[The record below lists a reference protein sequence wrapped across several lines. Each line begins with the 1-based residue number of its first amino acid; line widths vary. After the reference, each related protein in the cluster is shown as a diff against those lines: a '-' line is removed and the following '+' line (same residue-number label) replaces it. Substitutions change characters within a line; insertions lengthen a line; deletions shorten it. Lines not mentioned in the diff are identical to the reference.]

1 MNILY
6 LCTDPGIPVL
16 GHKGASVHVR
26 ALVSAFTAAGHSVTV
41 AAPSLIAAASD
52 TSMSIDARLMHVP
65 PADGVV
71 AVMDDTTRFA
81 ERVGVATTVPT
92 ELRRILYNEQ
102 LERQLLES
110 VRSCGADLV
119 YERATVY
126 GTAGAAVARRLGVP
140 LVVELNAPL
149 ALEQSTY
156 RGTSFPELARA
167 AERYTLANADVVL
180 TVSEPL
186 RAYVVAQGTDAERV
200 HVMPNGVDADVFAP
214 GPASMAVRARWGIGA
229 GPVIG
234 FVGGLRPWHGVR
246 ALPAL
251 VARLARRYS
260 GLQLVLAGDGP
271 LRDALQMAFG
281 ERGVAER
288 VCLTGSIPH
297 DEIAAIIRTFD
308 IALAP
313 YESSDHPFYFSPLKL
328 FEYMGCGVAVVAAA
342 LGQIAD
348 VIRDGENGLLYA
360 PGDAEALAC
369 ACEELLADPAL
380 RARLGSQAAVDVRER
395 FTWSRN
401 AAAIVELAERARAG
415 LAAA

>member
-26 ALVSAFTAAGHSVTV
+26 ALVSAFRAAGHSVTV
-41 AAPSLIAAASD
+41 AAPSLVHAASD
-52 TSMSIDARLMHVP
+52 ASMSIDAQLIHVP
-65 PADGVV
+65 PAGGVIS
-71 AVMDDTTRFA
+71 ALDAAKRFA
-81 ERVGVATTVPT
+81 ERVGVATTVPN

-102 LERQLLES
+102 LESQLFEC
-110 VRSCGADLV
+110 VRSCGADFV

-126 GTAGAAVARRLGVP
+126 GTAGVAVARRRGVP

-156 RGTSFPELARA
+156 RGTSFPELARE

-200 HVMPNGVDADVFAP
+200 HVMPNGIDPDVFAAA
-214 GPASMAVRARWGIGA
+214 PASTAVRARWGIGA

-251 VARLARRYS
+251 VARLARRYPE
-260 GLQLVLAGDGP
+260 LQLVVAGDGP
-271 LRDALQMAFG
+271 LRDALLTAFG

-313 YESSDHPFYFSPLKL
+313 YDSSDHPFYFSPLKL
-328 FEYMGCGVAVVAAA
+328 FEYMGCAVAVVAAA

-348 VIRDGENGLLYA
+348 VIRDGDNGLLYA
-360 PGDAEALAC
+360 PGDEEGLAR
-369 ACEELLADPAL
+369 ACERLLADAAL
-380 RARLGSQAAVDVRER
+380 RVRLGANAAAVVRER

-401 AAAIVELAERARAG
+401 AAAIVELAGRARAG

>member
-26 ALVSAFTAAGHSVTV
+26 ALISAFRAAGHSVTV
-41 AAPSLIAAASD
+41 AAPSLAGSGSHTPASIAAQ
-52 TSMSIDARLMHVP
+52 LLHVP
-65 PADGVV
+65 PADGVISAMA
-71 AVMDDTTRFA
+71 AVTRYGD
-81 ERVGVATTVPT
+81 RVGITTTIPS

-102 LERQLLES
+102 LEGELLES
-110 VRSCGADLV
+110 VRPCGADFV

-126 GTAGAAVARRLGVP
+126 GTAGVAVARRLGVP

-149 ALEQSTY
+149 ALEQATY
-156 RGTSFPELARA
+156 RGTSFPELSRA
-167 AERYTLANADVVL
+167 AEQYTLANADVVL
-180 TVSEPL
+180 AVSEPL
-186 RAYVVAQGTDAERV
+186 RAYAVTQGAKAERV
-200 HVMPNGVDADVFAP
+200 HVMPNGIDPEVFAAA
-214 GPASMAVRARWGIGA
+214 PASVAVRARWGIGA

-251 VARLARRYS
+251 VARLARRYP

-271 LRDALQMAFG
+271 LHGALLTAFG

-288 VCLTGSIPH
+288 VCLTGTIPH
-297 DEIAAIIRTFD
+297 DEVAGIIRTFD

-313 YESSDHPFYFSPLKL
+313 YDSSDHPFYFSPLKL

-348 VIRDGENGLLYA
+348 VIRDGDNGVLYA
-360 PGDAEALAC
+360 PGDEEGLAR
-369 ACEELLADPAL
+369 ACERLLADAAL
-380 RARLGSQAAVDVRER
+380 RARLGDNAAASVGER

-401 AAAIVELAERARAG
+401 ATAIVELAERARAG
-415 LAAA
+415 VAAA